1 MEHAEEQTP
10 ARSVS
15 GVSLMVAILT
25 FLAVWGGVTLLL
37 TDPTGL
43 HFPPSPSTP
52 RGFVTSLL
60 LFWLPALTGSLACLA
75 GMIGLSANR
84 GRQADVQYRAA
95 LGLILGLIP
104 FCLAAAW
111 LGWVL
116 LSSTR

>member
-1 MEHAEEQTP
+1 MEHEEYVP

-15 GVSLMVAILT
+15 GVSLLVAILT
-25 FLAVWGGVTLLL
+25 FLATWGGLTLLL

-60 LFWLPALTGSLACLA
+60 LFWLPAFTGSVACLA
-75 GMIGLSANR
+75 GMIALSANR
-84 GRQADVQYRAA
+84 GRRTETQHRAA
-95 LGLILGLIP
+95 IGLILGLIP